1 MRKTIVISAVN
12 IRKGGTLTIL
22 RECLNYLSG
31 IACEW
36 NIVALVHDKS
46 LCEYPGIEYIEIPS
60 TIKGWG
66 RRLWCEYVTMGG
78 ISKDLAR
85 KYGSKVHLWLSLHDT
100 TPRVEAEH
108 RAVYCQTS
116 FPFLKWHMRDL
127 RMDPKIPLFAQF
139 TKYAY
144 RINVHSNDWLIVQAE
159 WLREGLGK
167 MLDFSQ
173 ERIIVAPVE
182 AKLSNVVGQ
191 PSEGAPFTF
200 LYPASP
206 DCHKNFETLCE
217 AARMLEAE
225 YGNSKFKVQLTVSG
239 EENRYSRWL
248 KSRWGS
254 VSSISWNGKM
264 SREEL
269 FGCYGSSDC
278 LVFPS
283 RVETWGLPISEF
295 LPTRKPMIVS
305 DLPFAHETTAGA
317 SKVAFFGPESASAL
331 KDEMKKV
338 LSGDL
343 SSFAPVPGRDIA
355 SPVARSW
362 EEIFRILL

>member
-31 IACEW
+31 LADEW

-46 LCEYPGIEYIEIPS
+46 LCEFPGIEYIEIPS

-66 RRLWCEYVTMGG
+66 RRLWCEYVTMKG
-78 ISKDLAR
+78 ISKELAS

-116 FPFLKWHMRDL
+116 FPFLKWHLRDL
-127 RMDPKIPLFAQF
+127 GMDPKIPLFAQF

-144 RINVHSNDWLIVQAE
+144 RINVHKNDWLIVQAQ

-167 MLDFSQ
+167 MLDFNQ

-182 AKLSNVVGQ
+182 AKLSSVVG
-191 PSEGAPFTF
+191 SHMDGAPFTF
-200 LYPASP
+200 IYPASP

-217 AARMLEAE
+217 AAGMLEAE
-225 YGNSKFKVQLTVSG
+225 CGCSKFKVQLTISG

-248 KSRWGS
+248 KSHWGN
-254 VSSISWNGKM
+254 VSSINWNGKM

-269 FGCYGSSDC
+269 FKCYGSSDC

-295 LPTRKPMIVS
+295 LPTGKPIIVS

-317 SKVAFFGPESASAL
+317 EKVAFFDPKSAHTL
-331 KDEMKKV
+331 KEEMKKV
-338 LSGDL
+338 LFGDL
-343 SSFAPVPGRDIA
+343 SSF
-355 SPVARSW
+355 SPVQSKNIPSPVTCSW